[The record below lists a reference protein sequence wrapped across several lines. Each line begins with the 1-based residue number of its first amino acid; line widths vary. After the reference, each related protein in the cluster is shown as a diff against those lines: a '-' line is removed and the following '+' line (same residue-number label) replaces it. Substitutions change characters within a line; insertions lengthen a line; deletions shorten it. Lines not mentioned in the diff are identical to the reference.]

1 MFHVRITGHLDGRG
15 PGDDDIVEEQTTT
28 QTTVDLR
35 KGVLLRTE
43 AVIFLSSARQPWAIS
58 SSDEFFGGFL
68 WLVDCDTCTLYLPT
82 LSILS
87 LAI

>member
-1 MFHVRITGHLDGRG
+1 MH
-15 PGDDDIVEEQTTT
+15 Q
-28 QTTVDLR
+28 
-35 KGVLLRTE
+35 

-87 LAI
+87 LAVFSCFFMFTAHKKRKEKKASSIVDQLTQLQFKKQWF